1 MAEIIFLTLCES
13 SATYVFVQAEKA
25 EKCEANG
32 KQQNY
37 KRRKKTGGRMKM
49 IKEDEWSDYECCV
62 LKRRGVLVGKNQEG
76 GN

>member
-32 KQQNY
+32 KQQ
-37 KRRKKTGGRMKM
+37 TT
-49 IKEDEWSDYECCV
+49 KE
-62 LKRRGVLVGKNQEG
+62 GKNG
-76 GN
+76 RKN

>member
-32 KQQNY
+32 KQQTT
-37 KRRKKTGGRMKM
+37 KERKTGGRMKM

-62 LKRRGVLVGKNQEG
+62 LKRRFSG
-76 GN
+76 

>member
-49 IKEDEWSDYECCV
+49 IKEDE
-62 LKRRGVLVGKNQEG
+62 
-76 GN
+76 